1 LYYLLLIGL
10 KQQVFAQSNDVTW
23 TVSHISSSE
32 KIQDVPIGGN
42 YGYRYNVS
50 TESGSFSSNTYVGNK
65 RTNRGNSST
74 VKMTNSYRRILL
86 KLDFISVNQAFEEI
100 YKIVQ
105 NLLTYT
111 GTKGYS
117 TWDESEINL
126 NSSFNHLDILL
137 VKSGFETNFQNG
149 LADST
154 YAAYSIKSYSTSLV
168 TQAPL
173 DATYSLPNNTN
184 LKQLIESKLN
194 AIPLNQ
200 NGTV

>member
-1 LYYLLLIGL
+1 
-10 KQQVFAQSNDVTW
+10 
-23 TVSHISSSE
+23 
-32 KIQDVPIGGN
+32 
-42 YGYRYNVS
+42 
-50 TESGSFSSNTYVGNK
+50 
-65 RTNRGNSST
+65 
-74 VKMTNSYRRILL
+74 
-86 KLDFISVNQAFEEI
+86 VNQAFEET

-117 TWDESEINL
+117 SWDANNIDF
-126 NSSFNHLDILL
+126 NSTFNHLDILL
-137 VKSGFETNFQNG
+137 VKPGFETNFQNG